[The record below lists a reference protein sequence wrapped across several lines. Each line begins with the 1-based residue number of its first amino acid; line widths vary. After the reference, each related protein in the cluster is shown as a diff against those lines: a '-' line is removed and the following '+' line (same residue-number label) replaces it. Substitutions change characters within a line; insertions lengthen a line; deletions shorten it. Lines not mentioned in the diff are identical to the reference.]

1 MKKDKRDIE
10 DAIKNG
16 HEHFVAF
23 LKAKDYNNKE
33 AIMTAEYI
41 FRNILANYLINNKEY
56 NPKRVEE
63 GYRHAF
69 SMADEDYEL
78 WLIAQKEK
86 RPD

>member
-16 HEHFVAF
+16 HDNFVAF
-23 LKAKDYNNKE
+23 LEKERYTNKE
-33 AIMTAEYI
+33 TTMTAEYI
-41 FRNILANYLINNKEY
+41 FRNIVANYLINCKEY
-56 NPKRVEE
+56 SPKRIRE
-63 GYRHAF
+63 GYMHALA
-69 SMADEDYEL
+69 MAEQDYEL